1 MDGRMKYKIE
11 DIPLYSELAD
21 DLKSILERLEGSK
34 NDDEGERVL
43 NDLLG
48 VLGDLNDVY
57 WKEKT
62 ELVERRLR
70 RLESV

>member
-1 MDGRMKYKIE
+1 MGRRIRYKIK
-11 DIPLYSELAD
+11 DLPNYSELAD

-48 VLGDLNDVY
+48 V
-57 WKEKT
+57 
-62 ELVERRLR
+62 
-70 RLESV
+70 

>member
-1 MDGRMKYKIE
+1 MDRRIRYKIK
-11 DIPLYSELAD
+11 DLPTYSELAS
-21 DLKSILERLEGSK
+21 DLKSILERLGGAKSDNES
-34 NDDEGERVL
+34 EQVL

-62 ELVERRLR
+62 ELVERNLR
-70 RLESV
+70 RAGK

>member
-1 MDGRMKYKIE
+1 MDNYQR
-11 DIPLYSELAD
+11 LAD
-21 DLKSILERLEGSK
+21 DLKSILERLEDSK
-34 NDDEGERVL
+34 NDDEGEQVL
-43 NDLLG
+43 DDLLG